1 MVKTYEELLAEIE
14 RMLSC
19 MKHMN
24 ELMALKILQV
34 NQLVRERESLKR
46 RIAYLEQKI
55 EELEVV
61 E

>member
-1 MVKTYEELLAEIE
+1 VKTYEELIAENE

-24 ELMALKILQV
+24 EMMALKILQV
-34 NQLVRERESLKR
+34 NQLVRERDSQKR

-55 EELEVV
+55 KELEK
-61 E
+61 

>member
-1 MVKTYEELLAEIE
+1 MVKTYEELLAENE

-24 ELMALKILQV
+24 EMMALKILQV

-55 EELEVV
+55 EELKK
-61 E
+61 

>member
-1 MVKTYEELLAEIE
+1 MKTYEELLAEND
-14 RMLSC
+14 RLKSC
-19 MKHMN
+19 MKYMD
-24 ELMALKILQV
+24 ELMALEILQV
-34 NQLVRERESLKR
+34 NQLVRERDSLKR

>member
-1 MVKTYEELLAEIE
+1 MVKTYEELLAENE

-55 EELEVV
+55 EELKK
-61 E
+61 

>member
-1 MVKTYEELLAEIE
+1 MKTYEELLAENE
-14 RMLSC
+14 RMISY

-24 ELMALKILQV
+24 EMMALEILQV
-34 NQLVRERESLKR
+34 NQLLRERDSLKR

>member
-1 MVKTYEELLAEIE
+1 MKTYEELIAENE

-34 NQLVRERESLKR
+34 NQLVRERDSLKR
-46 RIAYLEQKI
+46 RISYLEQKI
-55 EELEVV
+55 GELGK
-61 E
+61 

>member
-1 MVKTYEELLAEIE
+1 MKTYEELLAENE

-24 ELMALKILQV
+24 EMMALEILQV
-34 NQLVRERESLKR
+34 NQLLRERDSLKR

>member
-1 MVKTYEELLAEIE
+1 MKKYEELLAEND
-14 RMLSC
+14 RLKSC
-19 MKHMN
+19 MKYMN
-24 ELMALKILQV
+24 EMMALEILQV
-34 NQLVRERESLKR
+34 NQLLRERDSLKR

>member
-1 MVKTYEELLAEIE
+1 METYEELIAENE

-34 NQLVRERESLKR
+34 NQLVRERDSLKR
-46 RIAYLEQKI
+46 RIAYLEHKI
-55 EELEVV
+55 EELEK
-61 E
+61 

>member
-1 MVKTYEELLAEIE
+1 MKTYEELLAENE
-14 RMLSC
+14 RMISC
-19 MKHMN
+19 MEHMN
-24 ELMALKILQV
+24 EMMALKILQV

-46 RIAYLEQKI
+46 RIAYLERKI